1 MHVLM
6 ANGSLSGGGAER
18 MLALLAGDLRARG
31 HEVSVA
37 ALSAGGEVLDR
48 LRHEGFPI
56 LSDIGGAAS
65 LPAAILSA
73 RQRAGRLAARR
84 IDLVHTH
91 DLRSLIEIGASRRA
105 GGTFTHVHTFHFGH
119 YPHVPRRHLLLE
131 RLFAGCADRLVAVG
145 YRQRG
150 SLVAA
155 HGWKASSVDVLP
167 NGVDAT
173 PGDAG
178 VAARR
183 GPVRIG
189 SLSAYIPQKGLDVLL
204 GAARRMKDMGQVFEL
219 SIVGDGPLRPELEAL
234 AARLDLRDVVQLPG
248 WAPDAADRIL
258 PTLDVFVQSSLWEA
272 MSMVVLEAM
281 AAARA
286 IVATTVGDND
296 LMLDG
301 GRAGL
306 LVPPRDPDALATA
319 LTRLVEDATLRHTLG
334 AAALGRQREM
344 YTTQAM
350 GARYEQ
356 LYRDA
361 VGRAA

>member
-1 MHVLM
+1 M

-18 MLALLAGDLRARG
+18 MLALLGRDLRARG

-48 LRHEGFPI
+48 LRGEGFPI
-56 LSDIGGAAS
+56 LADIGGAAS
-65 LPAAILSA
+65 LPAAIVSA
-73 RQRAGRLAARR
+73 RQRAGRLATRGVD
-84 IDLVHTH
+84 IVHTH

-105 GGTFTHVHTFHFGH
+105 GGTFRHVHTFHFGN
-119 YPHVPRRHLLLE
+119 YPNVPRRHLVLE
-131 RLFAGCADRLVAVG
+131 RLFSRCADRLVAVG
-145 YRQRG
+145 HRQRG
-150 SLVAA
+150 LLAAA
-155 HGWKASSVDVLP
+155 HGWNASTIDVLP
-167 NGVDAT
+167 NGVDTMPDDTGA
-173 PGDAG
+173 
-178 VAARR
+178 VERS

-204 GAARRMKDMGQVFEL
+204 AAARRMKDRGPAFEL
-219 SIVGDGPLRPELEAL
+219 SIVGDGPLRAELEAL
-234 AARLDLRDVVQLPG
+234 AARLDLRDVVRLPG

-258 PTLDVFVQSSLWEA
+258 PTLDVFVQSSRWEA

-281 AAARA
+281 AAGRA

-306 LVPPRDPDALATA
+306 LVPPDDAEALATA
-319 LTRLVEDATLRHTLG
+319 LTRLVEDAALRHSLGG
-334 AAALGRQREM
+334 AARGRQREM
-344 YTTQAM
+344 YTTHTM

-356 LYRDA
+356 LYRA
-361 VGRAA
+361 AIGRAA